1 MLDDTE
7 KPQAMIC
14 LRWMLVMLLSAILPS
29 MAPAQLRLA
38 RVFSDR
44 MVLPAD
50 KPIPIWGS
58 GIPGKKVIVRLADK
72 EAYSFVE
79 VDSSWQVVL
88 PQRKASARPESLF
101 ISMGEETLTYR
112 DILLGDVWLC
122 IGQSNMEWPVS
133 KEMHWQKEIH
143 DAHQP
148 LIRFMNPPPAGRN
161 VFATPFR
168 DSLLERLT
176 VQRFYG
182 WDGWQKCDSLT
193 LPPMSAV
200 AYFFA
205 KRLQQD
211 IDRPIGLINLSIGGA
226 PLESFIGLDAMR
238 SHPRFRV
245 KTEGD
250 WLTNDSLPVWVRE
263 RGRQNLGGSNARY
276 ADAVGPNHA
285 FKPGFAYASGIVPL
299 APFPVKGVLVYQG
312 ESNAE
317 EWARVVE
324 YGDLFKLLVDE
335 YRKLWKAPRL
345 PFYWVQLSS
354 IERVH
359 WPMFRDVQRQL
370 LEEVDHGGMAVTS
383 DIGSRNDVHP
393 RDKKTVGERLAL
405 WALKGTYGRDIEASG
420 PMPAKARYR
429 NGKLV
434 VAFTHAKGG
443 LRTSDGSPPSE
454 FSIDGLSDAPAS
466 VKRRRIIILSARKP
480 DFIFYGWKPYSGAN
494 LINRSGLPAST
505 FKIPVR

>member
-1 MLDDTE
+1 M
-7 KPQAMIC
+7 
-14 LRWMLVMLLSAILPS
+14 V
-29 MAPAQLRLA
+29 PAQLRLA
-38 RVFSDR
+38 DVFSDH

-50 KPIPIWGS
+50 KPIPVWGS
-58 GIPGKKVIVRLADK
+58 GVPGKKVIVRLADK

-88 PQRKASARPESLF
+88 PQRKASDRSESLF
-101 ISMGEETLTYR
+101 ISMGEENLTYR

-133 KEMHWQKEIH
+133 KEMHWQEEIH

-176 VQRFYG
+176 VQRFYA
-182 WDGWQKCDSLT
+182 WDGWRKCDSLT

-200 AYFFA
+200 AYYFA

-226 PLESFIGLDAMR
+226 PLESFIGLDDMR
-238 SHPRFRV
+238 GHLRFRS
-245 KTEGD
+245 KADGN
-250 WLTNDSLPVWVRE
+250 WLSNDSLPVWVRE
-263 RGRQNLGGSNARY
+263 RGRQNLGEGNARY
-276 ADAVGPNHA
+276 SDDFGPNHA

-324 YGDLFKLLVDE
+324 YGDLFKLLIHG
-335 YRKLWKAPRL
+335 YRKLWKDSSL

-359 WPMFRDVQRQL
+359 WPMFRDVQRRL
-370 LEEVDHGGMAVTS
+370 LDEVNHGGMAVTS
-383 DIGSRNDVHP
+383 DIGSRHDVHP
-393 RDKKTVGERLAL
+393 RDKKTVGERLAR
-405 WALKGTYGRDIEASG
+405 WALKESYGMDIETSG
-420 PMPAKARYR
+420 PMPGKARYR
-429 NGKLV
+429 NGKMV
-434 VAFTHAKGG
+434 VAFTQATGG
-443 LRTSDGSPPSE
+443 LATSNDSPPAA
-454 FSIDGLSDAPAS
+454 FSIDGISDIPAYI
-466 VKRRRIIILSARKP
+466 KRCRIIILSTRKP
-480 DFIFYGWKPYSGAN
+480 DFIFYGWKPYSDGN